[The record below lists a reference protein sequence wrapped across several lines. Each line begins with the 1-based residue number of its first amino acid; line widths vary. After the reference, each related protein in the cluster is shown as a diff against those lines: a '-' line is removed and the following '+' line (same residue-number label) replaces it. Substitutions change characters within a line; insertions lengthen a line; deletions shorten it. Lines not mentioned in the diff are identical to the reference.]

1 MNFIKKI
8 FDNNI
13 DSKVHLQ
20 FQKFS
25 KGEFRDRALIRAK
38 FSAGKISLFTSYEFA
53 NEFVYIVANRLKDT
67 KAKITGCIIST
78 SDLTG
83 QLDFE
88 GKKQFQGVKKYII
101 NKEMSGNEIIN
112 LLEKFPKSFFALSF
126 ESGKTK
132 LKIKPKAPKSGKPG
146 SKDKER
152 PKPDFCTFKTDDKSI
167 TEDFVFEKPNF
178 KNADISHDFIIEKIE
193 VPEELR
199 KSKDFARVREE
210 SKRVGKII
218 RDAII
223 DEEKFRSEKE
233 FWA

>member
-13 DSKVHLQ
+13 DGKVHLQ

-25 KGEFRDRALIRAK
+25 KGEFRDRALVRAK
-38 FSAGKISLFTSYEFA
+38 FSAGKISLWTSSEFA
-53 NEFVYIVANRLKDT
+53 NEFVYIVANKLKEA
-67 KAKITGCIIST
+67 KSKITGCIIST

-88 GKKQFQGVKKYII
+88 DKKQFQGVKKYMI

-126 ESGKTK
+126 EAGKTK

-152 PKPDFCTFKTDDKSI
+152 PKPDFCTLKTDDKSI
-167 TEDFVFEKPNF
+167 AEDFVFEKPNF
-178 KNADISHDFIIEKIE
+178 KNADIGHNFIIEKIE

-199 KSKDFARVREE
+199 KSDDFAKVREE

-218 RDAII
+218 REAII
-223 DEEKFRSEKE
+223 DEEKLKSEKE
-233 FWA
+233 FGA